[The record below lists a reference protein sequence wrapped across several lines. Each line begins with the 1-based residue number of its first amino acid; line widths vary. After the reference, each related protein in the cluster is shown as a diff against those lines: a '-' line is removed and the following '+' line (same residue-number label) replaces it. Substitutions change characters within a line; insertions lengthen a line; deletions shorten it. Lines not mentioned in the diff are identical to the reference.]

1 MLYLNSKYYKWE
13 IICVVMNLEVIDIKE
28 LTMWYDNAR
37 YAYELADE
45 KECII
50 TLFEIAPGEKKMKNL
65 LNEINKV
72 GGLRETLIV
81 YKDNN
86 MNIVLDGNRRIS
98 LLLIAKYPDLIEKY
112 KIPDQSIEKI
122 KKIRSI
128 NCSVYSDLEEAYDHV
143 ESRHQGEREGRGV
156 VPWDSGGRQRMKEI
170 RGQETSLGY
179 RVLQFFKNSN
189 LPQHAFVKE
198 HIKNISTIERI
209 LCKKYIYSGKF
220 GLKSKYEYD
229 LDNLQIINKLNELF
243 VIFYRYNSDGP
254 VKSVYTASDVEE
266 LFSSLKP
273 IGDNTEQLVLEF
285 EKKPNPM
292 ETENGREEKGR
303 PNDTMKNE
311 HKKKRNNYKS
321 SIVKLFKWSSKGINI
336 SNSCLNYYIKALNS
350 YSLNS
355 TSIMQNKFLYDAA
368 PIYYRIILECAIREF
383 TDFIN
388 ILTNRNKFN
397 AIPKENYNCFN
408 STSKTT
414 SLVTG
419 NKLYGIY
426 DISKRI
432 KDNDKKKE
440 INVLIK
446 ELNRINMNSIEKY
459 NSFVDALNEVVH
471 GSVKSLSDEKML
483 EYDTITVVNL
493 QLISIMI
500 NK

>member
-1 MLYLNSKYYKWE
+1 M
-13 IICVVMNLEVIDIKE
+13 VMNVERIDIKE
-28 LTMWYDNAR
+28 LTMWHDNAR
-37 YAYELADE
+37 YAHELADE

-81 YKDNN
+81 YKNNN

-112 KIPDQSIEKI
+112 KISDQSIEKI
-122 KKIRSI
+122 KNIRLL

-143 ESRHQGEREGRGV
+143 ESRHQGEQEGRGV

-170 RGQETSLGY
+170 RGYEASLGY

-209 LCKKYIYSGKF
+209 LQKKYIYSGKF

-229 LDNLQIINKLNELF
+229 LNNLQIINKLNELF
-243 VIFYRYNSDGP
+243 EMFYRYDSNGS
-254 VKSVYTASDVEE
+254 VKSVYTVDDVEKF
-266 LFSSLKP
+266 FSSLKP
-273 IGDNTEQLVLEF
+273 INNHTEQLSWEF
-285 EKKPNPM
+285 EKNPNPL
-292 ETENGREEKGR
+292 ETENVNEEKDGS
-303 PNDTMKNE
+303 NDTEKNE

-321 SIVKLFKWSSKGINI
+321 SIVQLFKWSSKGINI
-336 SNSCLNYYIKALNS
+336 NNSCLNYYIKALNN

-355 TSIMQNKFLYDAA
+355 ANTNMQDKFLYDAA

-383 TDFIN
+383 TNFIN

-397 AIPKENYNCFN
+397 AISKEDYKCFN

-426 DISKRI
+426 NISKRI

-440 INVLIK
+440 INDLIK
-446 ELNRINMNSIEKY
+446 KLNRINMNSIEKY

-471 GSVKSLSDEKML
+471 GSVKSFSDEKML
-483 EYDTITVVNL
+483 EYDTITLVNL